1 MAETEMNALEGVLRL
16 CAAQAPGPWFPRL
29 YVRQTGVSKED
40 ISEVIEHL
48 LLEGLLQRAPG
59 DETTGPGL
67 VLTTKGKKALTD
79 PASLERLRQ
88 GLTLAQGERGGV
100 VREALE
106 RNDRP
111 YVTRILIAINVLVF
125 LYGTYLAATHD
136 DLQTFLTG
144 LSRGDNPKEYEA
156 GIRRHYEVTEAD
168 GSVTAESWLRGE
180 WWRLVTS
187 CFAHHG
193 LLHLFM
199 NMYMLWVSGAFLE
212 RVWGRARFLLIYLIS
227 GVVGAGVGLAHNT
240 TILVLDH
247 LQPPVEVSV
256 PLAGASTSLCGILA
270 AEAIWVWLNGRY
282 LPRTLQNRWRNNL
295 MIQTVLIVFI
305 SFFPGVSG
313 WGHFGGAV
321 AGALTALVLNYQRFG
336 PSPWRWA
343 ALGALVPI
351 ALLGYGEIYRM
362 RTNRQR
368 LVALGIALSDRGWK
382 NVEETDYDK
391 RFKPSLSTEMTEVDR
406 KAHRDRVERLLDMDP
421 ARREELKAK
430 EVQQALDFLAYARNK
445 WAGYLT
451 VVDAAGPY
459 YQPEVVEMR
468 DDDRTAIAAH
478 LKLFELEEKCLRA
491 GKQWT
496 PEEESALREQRQL
509 VKEAKFKKESTETP
523 AAAEIKPA
531 VKSDRAAFKQKF
543 LDKLI
548 DCGNSMSDVWD
559 KVQYELVKP
568 PKDRVDKLVAAAVKK
583 GQEQRRK
590 MNDLAEQLDAAGA
603 SKDEEVERLRT
614 AALDAQRAGVQLLD
628 LADRCLRDGQQWNG
642 KTEYEQERKKR
653 QKMIEALRELG
664 WVE

>member
-29 YVRQTGVSKED
+29 YVRQTGVSKEG

-59 DETTGPGL
+59 DETAGPGL
-67 VLTTKGKKALTD
+67 VLTPKGKKALTD
-79 PASLERLRQ
+79 PASLERLRR
-88 GLTLAQGERGGV
+88 GLTLAEGERGGV

-125 LYGTYLAATHD
+125 LYGIYLAATHD

-180 WWRLVTS
+180 WWRLLTC

-193 LLHLFM
+193 VLHLFM

-212 RVWGRARFLLIYLIS
+212 RVWGRVRFLLIYLIS

-282 LPRTLQNRWRNNL
+282 LPRSVQNRWRNNL
-295 MIQTVLIVFI
+295 IIQTALIVFI

-343 ALGALVPI
+343 ALAALVPI
-351 ALLGYGEIYRM
+351 TLLGYGEIYRM
-362 RTNRQR
+362 RTSRQR
-368 LVALGIALSDRGWK
+368 LVVLGVALSDMGWA

-391 RFKPSLSTEMTEVDR
+391 RVKPRIRTAMTDGELEV
-406 KAHRDRVERLLDMDP
+406 HRDYVDQLLQMDAGRRGEQQKEKTAQAVGYLELKGQEWTALLDI
-421 ARREELKAK
+421 
-430 EVQQALDFLAYARNK
+430 VNQ
-445 WAGYLT
+445 
-451 VVDAAGPY
+451 AGPY
-459 YQPEVVEMR
+459 YQPLSVEKQ
-468 DDDRTAIAAH
+468 DDARELITARV
-478 LKLFELEEKCLRA
+478 KLFELEAKCLRA

-496 PEEESALREQRQL
+496 PEDEAALRAQRKL
-509 VKEAKFKKESTETP
+509 VTEADNFV
-523 AAAEIKPA
+523 KPP
-531 VKSDRAAFKQKF
+531 VKSERAAFKKKF

-548 DCGNSMSDVWD
+548 DSGNSMSDVWD

-568 PKDRVDKLVAAAVKK
+568 PKDRVDKLVAAALKK
-583 GQEQRRK
+583 AQEQRQK
-590 MNDLAEQLDAAGA
+590 MSELAGQLDSAGA

-628 LADRCLRDGQQWNG
+628 LAERCLRDNQQWTG
-642 KTEYEQERKKR
+642 KAEYEMERKKR
-653 QKMIEALRELG
+653 QKMIESLRELD